1 MQCAVPETECLA
13 CHAACCEQHIEC
25 PWGSAIWR
33 MHKDVRPCVTL
44 IQSGGLGML
53 GPQATVADC
62 EVCVGVASMVNQS
75 YW

>member
-1 MQCAVPETECLA
+1 
-13 CHAACCEQHIEC
+13 
-25 PWGSAIWR
+25 

-53 GPQATVADC
+53 EPQATVADW
-62 EVCVGVASMVNQS
+62 EVCVVGVASMVNQS